1 MSQMNTADLSVC
13 GEAVRAVSNPKK
25 RILLI
30 SLPNIEQVA
39 IIVKEVSWNHRGRLM
54 VRTHVLVQ
62 TFYSNI
68 AWQLLQAFL
77 VDEEGCK
84 EDVKSKIEVAMQKWG
99 QSKHEGE

>member
-1 MSQMNTADLSVC
+1 
-13 GEAVRAVSNPKK
+13 
-25 RILLI
+25 
-30 SLPNIEQVA
+30 
-39 IIVKEVSWNHRGRLM
+39 M

-77 VDEEGCK
+77 VDEKGCK